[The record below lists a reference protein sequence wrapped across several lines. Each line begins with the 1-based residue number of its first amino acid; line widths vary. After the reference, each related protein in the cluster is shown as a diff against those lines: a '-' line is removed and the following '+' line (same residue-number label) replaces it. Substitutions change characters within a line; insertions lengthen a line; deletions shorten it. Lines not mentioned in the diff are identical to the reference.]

1 MKGKIPPDAFDVY
14 LAMGPGRSYQ
24 AVASRYSVTKKSVT
38 KRAIRDRWQER
49 IQDIESKARERVT
62 TKAVDTLEE
71 MRSRHLKAFKALEL
85 KALEALR
92 GMVLDSPADV
102 IKALEVAVR
111 NERIALGEPSE
122 RTAVSVEKVIER
134 EYTRWLGTDEDV
146 AALPEPV
153 AAPIDDDEPE

>member
-71 MRSRHLKAFKALEL
+71 MR
-85 KALEALR
+85 
-92 GMVLDSPADV
+92 
-102 IKALEVAVR
+102 
-111 NERIALGEPSE
+111 
-122 RTAVSVEKVIER
+122 
-134 EYTRWLGTDEDV
+134 
-146 AALPEPV
+146 
-153 AAPIDDDEPE
+153 